1 MTGNGRYEVIK
12 RMLKTPPTPRKQK
25 ADAKTIAKSADQ
37 RSDELKLGKIT
48 KAKPIPVLSR
58 Q

>member
-48 KAKPIPVLSR
+48 KAKPIPV
-58 Q
+58 